1 MSMEINTNYNAYQT
15 APAAGTGTKV
25 EEKVAEKKNTEDVGV
40 VYEKSA
46 QIEKP
51 ATYSIN
57 KMSAEDRANLV
68 QQLKADQAQQ
78 EANFLDLVKKTIGD
92 QIGTIGMSSED
103 MWKKLASG
111 DFTVD
116 AATKAKAQ
124 EDISEDGYW
133 GVKKTSER
141 LFQFASALAGD
152 DPEQMKKMQEAM
164 QKGFDEATK
173 TWGKD
178 LPEISGKTLDAA
190 NSLFEAYFNSK
201 GVDTE

>member
-15 APAAGTGTKV
+15 APAAGTAAKV
-25 EEKVAEKKNTEDVGV
+25 EEKAAEKKSTEDVGV
-40 VYEKSA
+40 VYEKSS

-190 NSLFEAYFNSK
+190 NSLFEAYYNSK